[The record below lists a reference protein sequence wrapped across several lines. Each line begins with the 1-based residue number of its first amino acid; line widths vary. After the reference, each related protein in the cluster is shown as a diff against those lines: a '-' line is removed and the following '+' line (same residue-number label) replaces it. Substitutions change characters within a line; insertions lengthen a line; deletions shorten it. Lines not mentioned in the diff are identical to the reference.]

1 MKTLR
6 LTKKDWKQILIEA
19 AWEIAKPHLKK
30 AADKLFDEINKKFK
44 KRRKL

>member
-19 AWEIAKPHLKK
+19 AWEIVKPHLKK
-30 AADKLFDEINKKFK
+30 AADTLWEEIKKKIK
-44 KRRKL
+44 KRRK

>member
-30 AADKLFDEINKKFK
+30 AADKLFENIIEKI
-44 KRRKL
+44 KRRRKI